1 MSAQTTESTNFE
13 WKSMFK
19 LGGVSALIITAFF
32 LLDMIVLVAFS
43 PYPETAEE
51 WFALLQSNRL
61 VGLLSLDILVLAG
74 FPFCYPMF
82 FALYGAL
89 KQVNK
94 VHAAFA
100 TVLAFSGLTML
111 IATDKSYAIIS
122 LSKQFTA
129 AATEVQKTLLLASGQ
144 SALTMGNDA
153 GANLGGLFVEG
164 AALILSILMLQSGS
178 FGKVTAY
185 TGIIGHGFDLA
196 RILINL
202 LIVPLTDLAW
212 VPSIGFVLLAVGGP
226 LQLIWYALVGRKLLQ
241 LGHH

>member
-1 MSAQTTESTNFE
+1 MVEQYTETKDME

-19 LGGVSALIITAFF
+19 VGGVSALIITAFF
-32 LLDMIVLVAFS
+32 LLDMIVLVVFS
-43 PYPETAEE
+43 PYPETARG
-51 WFALLQSNRL
+51 WFELLQNKRM

-74 FPFCYPMF
+74 FPLCYPMY

-94 VHAAFA
+94 VHVAFA
-100 TVLAFSGLTML
+100 TVLAFTGLTIL
-111 IATDKSYAIIS
+111 LATDKSYAMIS
-122 LSKQFTA
+122 LSKQFSA
-129 AATEVQKTLLLASGQ
+129 ATTEVQKTLLLASGQ

-153 GANLGGLFVEG
+153 GANLGGLFVET
-164 AALILSILMLQSGS
+164 AALILSIFMLRSGT

-185 TGIIGHGFDLA
+185 AGIVGHGFDLA

-202 LIVPLTDLAW
+202 LIIPLTDLAW
-212 VPSIGFVLLAVGGP
+212 VPTIGFILLAIGGP

-241 LGHH
+241 LGRR